1 MSNIIEVDFANRK
14 TNQSNKAIVH
24 SPDELGKVLKFVN
37 KNSEHHTNPTSGQV
51 AEDRLNQELLYEEL
65 ASIKKRTVLEE
76 GPWLSRFD
84 KTRIKEI
91 CPNDIRLIMLE
102 ELTADLAKRRIVHP
116 DIQKAMDLYIQL
128 QENIVPEIQ
137 IGKEEER
144 RLSEA
149 LRLQDPEYEEIYVSE
164 QTKELESMLRDT
176 KIGILSEILK
186 EEKTRLDD
194 VHAYLQKLLE
204 STQMK
209 NKYAV
214 IPISEFIHVIRTK
227 LQKFLKTRHL
237 TLIQT
242 PYDS

>member
-1 MSNIIEVDFANRK
+1 MSNIIEIDFTKKRK
-14 TNQSNKAIVH
+14 SNQEIAP
-24 SPDELGKVLKFVN
+24 SPDELGKVLKFVH
-37 KNSEHHTNPTSGQV
+37 KNSEHHIEPTSSQL
-51 AEDRLNQELLYEEL
+51 AEDRLCQELLYEEL

-91 CPNDIRLIMLE
+91 CPNDIRIIMLE
-102 ELTADLAKRRIVHP
+102 ELTADLIKRHIVNSE
-116 DIQKAMDLYIQL
+116 IQKAMDLYIQL

-137 IGKEEER
+137 ITKEEER
-144 RLSEA
+144 RLSEK
-149 LRLQDPEYEEIYVSE
+149 LKLQDPEYEEIYVSE
-164 QTKELESMLRDT
+164 QTKELESILRST

-186 EEKTRLDD
+186 EEKTILDD
-194 VHAYLQKLLE
+194 VHAFLKKLLE

-209 NKYAV
+209 NKYIAL
-214 IPISEFIHVIRTK
+214 PISEFIHVIRTK